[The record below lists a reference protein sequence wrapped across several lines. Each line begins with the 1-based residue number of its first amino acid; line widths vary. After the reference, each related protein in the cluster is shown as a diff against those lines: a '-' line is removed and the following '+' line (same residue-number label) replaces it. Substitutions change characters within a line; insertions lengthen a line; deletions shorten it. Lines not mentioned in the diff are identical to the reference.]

1 MVLALDASLIDTVR
15 PGLAVEI
22 RGPGRETLRTEVRTV
37 VRRQRTGVVVGLA
50 DVGDRDHAQALAG
63 GEVYV
68 DRDRLP
74 ALGED
79 EFEDFEIRGCQV
91 TDPEG
96 NPIGEVIEI
105 LSTGAN
111 DVYVVRTP
119 GGQAFAAAVAG
130 IVLEVDAPG
139 GRIVVDPRALE
150 YADAPE

>member
-1 MVLALDASLIDTVR
+1 VLAVDPSLVDTIQ

-22 RGPGRETLRTEVRTV
+22 RAPGQGTIRTEVRTV

-63 GEVYV
+63 GDVYV
-68 DRDRLP
+68 DRKLLP
-74 ALGED
+74 PLGEG
-79 EFEDFEIRGCQV
+79 EFYDFEILGAQV

-96 NPIGEVIEI
+96 NPIGEVVEI

-111 DVYVVRTP
+111 DIYIVRTP
-119 GGQAFAAAVAG
+119 GGHALVAAVAG
-130 IVLEVDAPG
+130 IVLDVDAPG